1 MKVGF
6 KIRKQTDRSDMK
18 EMTWN
23 KIDKR
28 PQTVGECEALRRQL
42 QAARSRATLKA
53 SKIVSKG
60 VQRIARHQV
69 NII

>member
-6 KIRKQTDRSDMK
+6 KIRKQTDRNDMK

-28 PQTVGECEALRRQL
+28 PQTVGECEALRST
-42 QAARSRATLKA
+42 ARVKA
-53 SKIVSKG
+53 PQIDSKG
-60 VQRIARHQV
+60 VQGITARQV
-69 NII
+69 NIV